1 MSIDLMNRL
10 WWREDLP
17 MTEKFVA
24 MAIADAAGDDG
35 VAWPAVKTI
44 AQKCSCSERTVQN
57 AIKSLAG
64 KQIMRTRHR
73 QDRSSFYIFNFD
85 MLPMVERPKLRKERS
100 PNEAAAAEDVDLFT
114 TGAGDSPV
122 IKGRVNLVPMTGES
136 GSMTGESPAPRTI
149 IESSIEP
156 SDSGDFKS
164 PARSTV
170 AFVEERWKQI
180 TAVNPGIAKLRK
192 IDDGLAHLIE
202 QRGKAHARAG
212 ETPEDVWRV
221 ALENVERSTFLRGRA
236 PPGKGRSAPFRLSLG
251 WMAKAANFREIL
263 GGRYNDS
270 SDGNGFGPTPDRPHG
285 LGPTDQG
292 LRGTLARFRAA
303 RGPGPNI
310 GNQGSHECGIR
321 SVG

>member
-100 PNEAAAAEDVDLFT
+100 PNEAAAAEDIDLFS
-114 TGAGDSPV
+114 TGAGDSPLV
-122 IKGRVNLVPMTGES
+122 PARVNLVPMTGES

-149 IESSIEP
+149 IEPSIETP
-156 SDSGDFKS
+156 DSGDFKS

-180 TAVNPGIAKLRK
+180 TAANPGIAKVRK
-192 IDDGLAHLIE
+192 IDDGLAHSIE
-202 QRGKAHARAG
+202 LRGKSHACDG
-212 ETPEDVWRV
+212 ETPEAVWRV
-221 ALENVERSTFLRGRA
+221 ALENVERSRFLRGLA
-236 PPGKGRSAPFRLSLG
+236 PPGKGRDVPFRLSLG
-251 WMAKAANFREIL
+251 WMVKAANFREIL
-263 GGRYNDS
+263 GGRYNDNRNG
-270 SDGNGFGPTPDRPHG
+270 DGFGPSADRPNG
-285 LGPTDQG
+285 LGPTDQA
-292 LRGTLARFRAA
+292 LSGTLARFRAS
-303 RGPGPNI
+303 RGQRAG
-310 GNQGSHECGIR
+310 GRDQGGYHR
-321 SVG
+321 